1 MTTTEIFEV
10 KAGIAKPISAK
21 NLLTQAGR
29 VEPTAHEIVTLPAKW
44 AWGQRRI
51 ALYPKN
57 SIRPF
62 PVSAPIIQLPGTFGV
77 EDMKNTFGPYLPSIM
92 RRALRVDD
100 GEWKLKDWIILGV
113 ASGAF
118 LLSGVTLYLVWK
130 GFHAAGI
137 F

>member
-10 KAGIAKPISAK
+10 KAGKAIPLDAKR
-21 NLLTQAGR
+21 LLTVAGR
-29 VEPTAHEIVTLPAKW
+29 IEPNAVEVVEIPAKLG
-44 AWGQRRI
+44 WGPRRI
-51 ALYPKN
+51 ALYPKG
-57 SIRPF
+57 SIRAF
-62 PVSAPIIQLPGTFGV
+62 PVSGGFNAPPGTFGV

-118 LLSGVTLYLVWK
+118 LISGVTLYLVWK
-130 GFHAAGI
+130 GFHTAGLL
-137 F
+137 